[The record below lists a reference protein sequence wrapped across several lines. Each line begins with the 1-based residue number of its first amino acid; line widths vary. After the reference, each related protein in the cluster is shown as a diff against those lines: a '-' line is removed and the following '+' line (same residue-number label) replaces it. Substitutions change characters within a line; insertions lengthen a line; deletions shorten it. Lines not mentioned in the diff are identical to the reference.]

1 MSSDP
6 MLRGVSVGPMSG
18 RNIIGDV
25 TEALHRFLL
34 DGYDIGEQPPRLEE
48 DLSFVPKDR
57 EQVIYVYMYRV
68 AQNPNLQNQKRFRQA
83 PVFTGTSPEDGGE
96 VYYHRPP
103 LIMDVYYLISIHS
116 KFRSDA
122 ERMMG
127 WLLLHLNEATHLI
140 YRPRKFLLP
149 DGRAVDSL
157 GRPYDPDIPMVEDDL
172 QVEKVS
178 LALVDDLT
186 VGDAINFFSLH
197 EAPYRPFLTYRARIA
212 LDGPLVRAEG
222 GTTVTMPRLANKAPP
237 DSGSALESRSGRI
250 KTPRAPPGTPP
261 EDRAP
266 PPGPRPHFMRRTADA
281 DSETED

>member
-1 MSSDP
+1 MNSDP
-6 MLRGVSVGPMSG
+6 MLQGAQRGPMSG
-18 RNIIGDV
+18 RNIIGEV

-34 DGYDIGEQPPRLEE
+34 DGYDISEQPPRLEE

-68 AQNPNLQNQKRFRQA
+68 SQNPSLQNPKRMRAA
-83 PVFTGTSPEDGGE
+83 PVFVNTDPEDGGE

-103 LIMDVYYLISIHS
+103 MLLDLFYLLSVHS

-122 ERMMG
+122 ERLTG
-127 WLLLHLNEATHLI
+127 WILLRMNEATHLI

-157 GRPYDPDIPMVEDDL
+157 GRIYDETIPLEGDGL
-172 QVEKVS
+172 QIEKVS
-178 LALVDDLT
+178 MSLVEDLT
-186 VGDAINFFSLH
+186 VGDAINFYSLH

-222 GTTVTMPRLANKAPP
+222 GTTINMPRLANKVRSDDGEP
-237 DSGSALESRSGRI
+237 LESRNGRI
-250 KTPRAPPGTPP
+250 KTPRGQPGSTPEGRP
-261 EDRAP
+261 LA
-266 PPGPRPHFMRRTADA
+266 PGPRPHFIRRSADVES
-281 DSETED
+281 DSED

>member
-6 MLRGVSVGPMSG
+6 SLQGVQRGPMSG
-18 RNIIGDV
+18 RNIIGEC

-34 DGYDIGEQPPRLEE
+34 DGYDISEQSPRLEE

-57 EQVIYVYMYRV
+57 EQVLYVYMYRV
-68 AQNPNLQNQKRFRQA
+68 AQNPSLQNSKRFRAA
-83 PVFTGTSPEDGGE
+83 PVFVGTDPEDGGE

-103 LIMDVYYLISIHS
+103 MLLDLFYLVSVHS

-122 ERMMG
+122 ERLVG
-127 WLLLHLNEATHLI
+127 WVLLRMNEATHLI
-140 YRPRKFLLP
+140 YRPRKYLLP

-157 GRPYDPDIPMVEDDL
+157 GRPYDPGASLEGDGLHI
-172 QVEKVS
+172 EKVS

-186 VGDAINFFSLH
+186 VGDAINFYSLH

-222 GTTVTMPRLANKAPP
+222 GTSINMPRLGNKPRS
-237 DSGSALESRSGRI
+237 DDRDALESRNGRI
-250 KTPRAPPGTPP
+250 KTPRGQPGSTP
-261 EDRAP
+261 DGRNLA
-266 PPGPRPHFMRRTADA
+266 PGPKPHFRRRTADLES
-281 DSETED
+281 DSED